1 MNKKEQIDL
10 ILRRT
15 VEVHN
20 KETLIEK
27 LNSGRK
33 LVVKFGADPSRP
45 DLHLG
50 HTVPLKVL
58 KILQELGHEIVFVIG
73 DFTAMIGDPSGKSKT
88 RPSLSFEETRKNGE
102 TYFKQVAK
110 ILDPSKIRIAYNS
123 EWLGK
128 MLFEDVIKL
137 TGKYTVARILER
149 DDFNSRFKNN
159 IPIGIHEFLYPL
171 MQGYDSVALHADIEI
186 GGTDQT
192 FNLLVG
198 RELQRDYGQEP
209 QDVMCFPLL
218 VGLDGKEKMSKS
230 LGNCIYLSDTE
241 EDVHAKIME
250 MYTDPLHIKV
260 SDPGHIEG
268 NTVFTYLDAFSRPEH
283 FEEYMPDYANL
294 DELKEH
300 YRKGGLGDVKIK
312 RFLNNVMQE
321 ELSPIRARRA
331 EFEKDIPEVYN
342 ILKKG
347 SDVARET
354 AAQTLSEVKRAMKI
368 DYFEDQDLIRTQSE
382 RYAQK

>member
-1 MNKKEQIDL
+1 
-10 ILRRT
+10 
-15 VEVHN
+15 
-20 KETLIEK
+20 
-27 LNSGRK
+27 
-33 LVVKFGADPSRP
+33 
-45 DLHLG
+45 
-50 HTVPLKVL
+50 
-58 KILQELGHEIVFVIG
+58 
-73 DFTAMIGDPSGKSKT
+73 
-88 RPSLSFEETRKNGE
+88 
-102 TYFKQVAK
+102 
-110 ILDPSKIRIAYNS
+110 
-123 EWLGK
+123 
-128 MLFEDVIKL
+128 
-137 TGKYTVARILER
+137 
-149 DDFNSRFKNN
+149 
-159 IPIGIHEFLYPL
+159 
-171 MQGYDSVALHADIEI
+171 
-186 GGTDQT
+186 
-192 FNLLVG
+192 
-198 RELQRDYGQEP
+198 
-209 QDVMCFPLL
+209 
-218 VGLDGKEKMSKS
+218 
-230 LGNCIYLSDTE
+230 
-241 EDVHAKIME
+241 ME

-331 EFEKDIPEVYN
+331 EFEKDIPEVNN

-347 SDVARET
+347 SDVARDT

>member
-1 MNKKEQIDL
+1 
-10 ILRRT
+10 
-15 VEVHN
+15 
-20 KETLIEK
+20 
-27 LNSGRK
+27 
-33 LVVKFGADPSRP
+33 
-45 DLHLG
+45 
-50 HTVPLKVL
+50 
-58 KILQELGHEIVFVIG
+58 
-73 DFTAMIGDPSGKSKT
+73 
-88 RPSLSFEETRKNGE
+88 
-102 TYFKQVAK
+102 
-110 ILDPSKIRIAYNS
+110 
-123 EWLGK
+123 
-128 MLFEDVIKL
+128 
-137 TGKYTVARILER
+137 
-149 DDFNSRFKNN
+149 
-159 IPIGIHEFLYPL
+159 
-171 MQGYDSVALHADIEI
+171 
-186 GGTDQT
+186 
-192 FNLLVG
+192 
-198 RELQRDYGQEP
+198 
-209 QDVMCFPLL
+209 
-218 VGLDGKEKMSKS
+218 
-230 LGNCIYLSDTE
+230 
-241 EDVHAKIME
+241 ME

>member
-1 MNKKEQIDL
+1 
-10 ILRRT
+10 
-15 VEVHN
+15 
-20 KETLIEK
+20 
-27 LNSGRK
+27 
-33 LVVKFGADPSRP
+33 
-45 DLHLG
+45 
-50 HTVPLKVL
+50 
-58 KILQELGHEIVFVIG
+58 
-73 DFTAMIGDPSGKSKT
+73 
-88 RPSLSFEETRKNGE
+88 
-102 TYFKQVAK
+102 
-110 ILDPSKIRIAYNS
+110 
-123 EWLGK
+123 
-128 MLFEDVIKL
+128 
-137 TGKYTVARILER
+137 
-149 DDFNSRFKNN
+149 
-159 IPIGIHEFLYPL
+159 
-171 MQGYDSVALHADIEI
+171 
-186 GGTDQT
+186 
-192 FNLLVG
+192 
-198 RELQRDYGQEP
+198 
-209 QDVMCFPLL
+209 
-218 VGLDGKEKMSKS
+218 MSKS

>member
-1 MNKKEQIDL
+1 
-10 ILRRT
+10 
-15 VEVHN
+15 
-20 KETLIEK
+20 
-27 LNSGRK
+27 
-33 LVVKFGADPSRP
+33 
-45 DLHLG
+45 
-50 HTVPLKVL
+50 
-58 KILQELGHEIVFVIG
+58 
-73 DFTAMIGDPSGKSKT
+73 
-88 RPSLSFEETRKNGE
+88 
-102 TYFKQVAK
+102 
-110 ILDPSKIRIAYNS
+110 
-123 EWLGK
+123 
-128 MLFEDVIKL
+128 
-137 TGKYTVARILER
+137 
-149 DDFNSRFKNN
+149 
-159 IPIGIHEFLYPL
+159 
-171 MQGYDSVALHADIEI
+171 
-186 GGTDQT
+186 
-192 FNLLVG
+192 
-198 RELQRDYGQEP
+198 
-209 QDVMCFPLL
+209 
-218 VGLDGKEKMSKS
+218 
-230 LGNCIYLSDTE
+230 
-241 EDVHAKIME
+241 

>member
-1 MNKKEQIDL
+1 
-10 ILRRT
+10 
-15 VEVHN
+15 
-20 KETLIEK
+20 
-27 LNSGRK
+27 
-33 LVVKFGADPSRP
+33 
-45 DLHLG
+45 
-50 HTVPLKVL
+50 
-58 KILQELGHEIVFVIG
+58 
-73 DFTAMIGDPSGKSKT
+73 
-88 RPSLSFEETRKNGE
+88 
-102 TYFKQVAK
+102 
-110 ILDPSKIRIAYNS
+110 
-123 EWLGK
+123 
-128 MLFEDVIKL
+128 
-137 TGKYTVARILER
+137 
-149 DDFNSRFKNN
+149 
-159 IPIGIHEFLYPL
+159 
-171 MQGYDSVALHADIEI
+171 
-186 GGTDQT
+186 
-192 FNLLVG
+192 
-198 RELQRDYGQEP
+198 
-209 QDVMCFPLL
+209 
-218 VGLDGKEKMSKS
+218 MSKS
-230 LGNCIYLSDTE
+230 FRQPQLICRDKRKKM
-241 EDVHAKIME
+241 HALKIME

>member
-1 MNKKEQIDL
+1 
-10 ILRRT
+10 
-15 VEVHN
+15 
-20 KETLIEK
+20 
-27 LNSGRK
+27 
-33 LVVKFGADPSRP
+33 
-45 DLHLG
+45 
-50 HTVPLKVL
+50 
-58 KILQELGHEIVFVIG
+58 
-73 DFTAMIGDPSGKSKT
+73 
-88 RPSLSFEETRKNGE
+88 
-102 TYFKQVAK
+102 
-110 ILDPSKIRIAYNS
+110 
-123 EWLGK
+123 
-128 MLFEDVIKL
+128 
-137 TGKYTVARILER
+137 
-149 DDFNSRFKNN
+149 
-159 IPIGIHEFLYPL
+159 
-171 MQGYDSVALHADIEI
+171 
-186 GGTDQT
+186 
-192 FNLLVG
+192 
-198 RELQRDYGQEP
+198 
-209 QDVMCFPLL
+209 
-218 VGLDGKEKMSKS
+218 
-230 LGNCIYLSDTE
+230 
-241 EDVHAKIME
+241 ME

-368 DYFEDQDLIRTQSE
+368 DYFADQDLIRTQSDVMHKNSGCFGFTILQI
-382 RYAQK
+382 YATIYTTIYVAV

>member
-1 MNKKEQIDL
+1 M
-10 ILRRT
+10 
-15 VEVHN
+15 
-20 KETLIEK
+20 
-27 LNSGRK
+27 
-33 LVVKFGADPSRP
+33 
-45 DLHLG
+45 
-50 HTVPLKVL
+50 
-58 KILQELGHEIVFVIG
+58 
-73 DFTAMIGDPSGKSKT
+73 
-88 RPSLSFEETRKNGE
+88 
-102 TYFKQVAK
+102 
-110 ILDPSKIRIAYNS
+110 
-123 EWLGK
+123 
-128 MLFEDVIKL
+128 
-137 TGKYTVARILER
+137 
-149 DDFNSRFKNN
+149 
-159 IPIGIHEFLYPL
+159 
-171 MQGYDSVALHADIEI
+171 
-186 GGTDQT
+186 
-192 FNLLVG
+192 
-198 RELQRDYGQEP
+198 
-209 QDVMCFPLL
+209 
-218 VGLDGKEKMSKS
+218 
-230 LGNCIYLSDTE
+230 SDTE

>member
-1 MNKKEQIDL
+1 
-10 ILRRT
+10 
-15 VEVHN
+15 
-20 KETLIEK
+20 
-27 LNSGRK
+27 
-33 LVVKFGADPSRP
+33 
-45 DLHLG
+45 
-50 HTVPLKVL
+50 
-58 KILQELGHEIVFVIG
+58 
-73 DFTAMIGDPSGKSKT
+73 
-88 RPSLSFEETRKNGE
+88 
-102 TYFKQVAK
+102 
-110 ILDPSKIRIAYNS
+110 
-123 EWLGK
+123 
-128 MLFEDVIKL
+128 
-137 TGKYTVARILER
+137 
-149 DDFNSRFKNN
+149 
-159 IPIGIHEFLYPL
+159 
-171 MQGYDSVALHADIEI
+171 
-186 GGTDQT
+186 
-192 FNLLVG
+192 
-198 RELQRDYGQEP
+198 
-209 QDVMCFPLL
+209 
-218 VGLDGKEKMSKS
+218 
-230 LGNCIYLSDTE
+230 
-241 EDVHAKIME
+241 
-250 MYTDPLHIKV
+250 MYASAGLHIKV